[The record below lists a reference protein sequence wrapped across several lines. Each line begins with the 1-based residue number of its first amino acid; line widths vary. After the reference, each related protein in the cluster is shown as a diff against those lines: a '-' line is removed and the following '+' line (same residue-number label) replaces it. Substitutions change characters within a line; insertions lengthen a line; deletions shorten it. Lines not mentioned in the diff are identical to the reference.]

1 MYNSVMAT
9 TFTATEARAKLP
21 AIIDMVIDGQ
31 EITITRHG
39 RPVAVVVNPGGLRYR
54 RMTPALRKAE
64 ELRKLL
70 DAGKEGRLPP
80 GPGLAPGRAE
90 ELVAAIR
97 ADRDS
102 E

>member
-1 MYNSVMAT
+1 MAT

-21 AIIDMVIDGQ
+21 AIIDMVIDGH

-39 RPVAVVVNPGGLRYR
+39 RPVAVIVNPGGLRYR
-54 RMTPALRKAE
+54 RMTPALRLAE
-64 ELRKLL
+64 ELGERMQ
-70 DAGKEGRLPP
+70 AAREGRLPP
-80 GPGLAPGRAE
+80 GPGLTTERAE